1 MKKFLAAVLT
11 GIMLLSIAGCGKTG
25 IQNAGADDSWV
36 DDDED
41 VDVYEYDDGTK
52 LYEGKIGSKMKTAW
66 FDFTVNSAYYTE
78 DAIGG
83 YTPSE
88 GNVLVVVDITVK
100 NTFQESIPMFDTDFQ
115 LQWGDDADDAYSF
128 PVATNEQI
136 LDDQL
141 PEEYELKVKESTTG
155 VLIFEA
161 PEGNEDFSLSFLE
174 YYEDDT
180 EGNLFFVYFTADEK

>member
-1 MKKFLAAVLT
+1 MKKFLAAMLT

-36 DDDED
+36 EDDDD
-41 VDVYEYDDGTK
+41 VEVYEYSDGSK
-52 LYEGKIGSKMKTAW
+52 LYEGRMGSEMKTAW
-66 FDFTVNSAYYTE
+66 FNFTVNDAYYTE

-88 GNVLVVVDITVK
+88 GNVLVVVDLTVK
-100 NTFQESIPMFDTDFQ
+100 NTFSESIPMFDTDFQ

-128 PVATNEQI
+128 PVVTNEEI
-136 LDDQL
+136 IKGQL
-141 PEEYELKVKESTTG
+141 PEEYELKVKESKSG
-155 VLIFEA
+155 VYVFEA
-161 PEGNEDFSLSFLE
+161 PAGNKDFSLSFLE

>member
-36 DDDED
+36 DNDED
-41 VDVYEYDDGTK
+41 VEVSTFSDGTK
-52 LYEGKIGSKMKTAW
+52 CYEGKMGSTMKTAW
-66 FDFTVNSAYYTE
+66 FNFTVNDAYYTE

-83 YTPSE
+83 YTPSA

-100 NTFQESIPMFDTDFQ
+100 NTFSETIPMFDTDFQ
-115 LQWGDDADDAYSF
+115 LQWGDDSEDAYSF
-128 PVATNEQI
+128 PVVTNEEI
-136 LDDQL
+136 IDDQL
-141 PEEYELKVKESTTG
+141 PEEYELKIKEERTG
-155 VLIFEA
+155 VLVFEA

-174 YYEDDT
+174 YYEDDS

>member
-25 IQNAGADDSWV
+25 IENAGDSWV
-36 DDDED
+36 SDDED

-88 GNVLVVVDITVK
+88 GNILVVVNVTVK

-115 LQWGDDADDAYSF
+115 LQWGDDADDAYAF
-128 PVATNEQI
+128 PVATSEKI
-136 LDDQL
+136 LDDQF
-141 PEEYELKVKESTTG
+141 PEEYDLKVKESTTG

>member
-1 MKKFLAAVLT
+1 MKKFLAAVLA

-25 IQNAGADDSWV
+25 LGDSWV
-36 DDDED
+36 AEDDDIE
-41 VDVYEYDDGTK
+41 VSTFSDGTK
-52 LYEGKIGSKMKTAW
+52 CYEGKIGSKMKTAW

-83 YTPSE
+83 YTPSD
-88 GNVLVVVDITVK
+88 GNILVVVDITVK
-100 NTFQESIPMFDTDFQ
+100 NTFEESIPMFDTDFQ

-128 PVATNEQI
+128 PVLTNEK
-136 LDDQL
+136 LLNDQL
-141 PEEYELKVKESTTG
+141 PEQYDLKVKEETTG
-155 VLIFEA
+155 TLIFEA

>member
-11 GIMLLSIAGCGKTG
+11 GIMLLSIGGCGKSG
-25 IQNAGADDSWV
+25 IEIAGDSWV
-36 DDDED
+36 SDDED
-41 VDVYEYDDGTK
+41 VEVYEYEDGTK

-88 GNVLVVVDITVK
+88 GNILVVVNVTVK

-115 LQWGDDADDAYSF
+115 LQWGDDADDAYAF
-128 PVATNEQI
+128 PVATNEKI

-141 PEEYELKVKESTTG
+141 PEEYDLKVKESTTG

-174 YYEDDT
+174 YYEDNS